1 MRTFILVL
9 QKLAAL
15 VLLLLAAL
23 LLCGLFGALHD
34 QISYTVSRE
43 YFTLFK
49 FVQFGIDP
57 EGGERLG
64 AASVG
69 LQATWW
75 MGIPIGAVLGTV
87 ALFAPAARTMLRET
101 LRTFALV
108 TVIALAIGLLG
119 LLWGWIN
126 FVVLSAPAPPDWY
139 VPKGLQNL
147 RPFLCAG
154 AMHNASYLGGV
165 VGLLIGA
172 IWLARRVSALRH
184 SRIAV
189 P

>member
-1 MRTFILVL
+1 V
-9 QKLAAL
+9 QKLIAL
-15 VLLLLAAL
+15 VFLLLTAL
-23 LLCGLFGALHD
+23 LLCGIFGALHD

-57 EGGERLG
+57 GAGERLG

-69 LQATWW
+69 FQATWW

-87 ALFAPAARTMLRET
+87 ALFAPDARTMLRET
-101 LRTFALV
+101 LRAFVMVTGVTLV
-108 TVIALAIGLLG
+108 TAILG

-126 FVVLSAPAPPDWY
+126 FAVLSAPAPPDWY
-139 VPKGLQNL
+139 VPKGLKNL

-165 VGLLIGA
+165 IGLLTGA
-172 IWLARRVSALRH
+172 IRLARRVSKLRRLPIVAPE
-184 SRIAV
+184 S